1 MKNFATNDFATIL
14 TRLEEA
20 SCTVERAG
28 ADTLASLLGV
38 FARFDAQTPKP
49 ADEDRTSLASRIYGV
64 GSEPARPVAAR
75 KGDEHRGQERKGEE
89 GVQRLPDREEFFGE
103 LRRAEGSPSELR
115 ALRRRVAWLCHPDR
129 REKAGARQAERLLAE
144 FNAQIDAAVA
154 RAGHNSR
161 RASAPRR

>member
-20 SCTVERAG
+20 SCSVERTG

-64 GSEPARPVAAR
+64 GSESARPVAA
-75 KGDEHRGQERKGEE
+75 RKGEE
-89 GVQRLPDREEFFGE
+89 GVQRLPDREEFFDE